1 MSPSSDDQSRNDK
14 KRFVARPRR
23 ESSFPLMDKRALATF
38 ADMRG
43 LYGEAQEIVDE
54 GKSSFMAEDNLRT
67 RRAAIA
73 LIIHLSDAAHRKE
86 IVAIQDRFPDVN
98 WSALRG
104 QRNVLGHQ
112 YRDIDFTIVWET
124 LSKQFPRERKILGL
138 D

>member
-14 KRFVARPRR
+14 KRFVAHPRR
-23 ESSFPLMDKRALATF
+23 ESSRQVIDERAIATL

-54 GKSSFMAEDNLRT
+54 GQSSFMAEENLRT
-67 RRAAIA
+67 RRAATA

-138 D
+138 N